1 MKEPI
6 ILKRRLK
13 LLALTGTMLLM
24 VTATATASAATEVLD
39 RIVAVVNEDII
50 LLSELNNRMRPYVQQ
65 IRKQGFDADKERQML
80 FKVREDLLN
89 RLVDEKLTD
98 QEIKRNGIQV
108 DESEIDSTIERI
120 KKSNYF
126 TDEDLRRFLKSEEMT
141 MEQYREQIKEQ
152 VLRSRLVTYEVKSKI
167 VITDE
172 EIQAYYE
179 SHPELYGG
187 KISYQLRNILMRVPD
202 YATDEEKQAVKA
214 RMQQLKSQVESG
226 ASFGEL
232 AKAHSQ
238 SPTAADGGYIG
249 EFKRDML
256 SPQIQKALDG
266 LAAGQTTD
274 VLDTDQ
280 GLQLFFIDAINR
292 SEGKPLDTVRAEIQQ
307 KLYTEVVDKKFI
319 SWLEELR
326 SQSHIKIIN

>member
-1 MKEPI
+1 M
-6 ILKRRLK
+6 
-13 LLALTGTMLLM
+13 MM
-24 VTATATASAATEVLD
+24 MMFTATATASAATEVLD

-50 LLSELNNRMRPYVQQ
+50 LLSELNNRLRPYVRQL
-65 IRKQGFDADKERQML
+65 RKQGFDADRERQML
-80 FKVREDLLN
+80 YKVREEMLN

-108 DESEIDSTIERI
+108 DESEIDGTIERI

-126 TDEDLRRFLKSEEMT
+126 TDEDLRRFLEQEEMT
-141 MEQYREQIKEQ
+141 MEQYRKQIKEQ

-172 EIQAYYE
+172 EIQAYYD

-187 KISYQLRNILMRVPD
+187 KISYQLRNILIRLPE
-202 YATDEEKQAVKA
+202 YATDQEKQAVHE
-214 RMQQLKSQVESG
+214 RLQQLKAELEAG
-226 ASFGEL
+226 ASFADL
-232 AKAHSQ
+232 ATAHSQ

-256 SPQIQKALDG
+256 SAQIQEALDG

-274 VLDTDQ
+274 ILDTDQ
-280 GLQLFFIDAINR
+280 GFQLFYLDAINR
-292 SEGKPLDTVRAEIQQ
+292 SEGKSLDTVRAEIQQ
-307 KLYTEVVDKKFI
+307 KLYAEVVDKKFI
-319 SWLEELR
+319 SWLEDLR